1 MGGRCR
7 LGGREMTWFW
17 GASSSPQGVPAERGP
32 NPANPLSAHTQKH
45 HTKMCVATCT
55 YVQYIRISTH
65 EILHTHKAT
74 LSIYS
79 KVVKVKRVL
88 TDSRAA
94 ERRDTHFYHLSI

>member
-45 HTKMCVATCT
+45 
-55 YVQYIRISTH
+55 
-65 EILHTHKAT
+65 THKDVFSHMHVRT
-74 LSIYS
+74 VYS
-79 KVVKVKRVL
+79 GMH
-88 TDSRAA
+88 A
-94 ERRDTHFYHLSI
+94 